1 MRAAKVGDTVRV
13 HYRAKLTDGSV
24 FDDTFDRAPLRF
36 TIGGGQ
42 LIPGFEKAIVGMKPG
57 DSKKTELPA
66 EEAFGP
72 YHEDMVAV
80 VPKSSLADASVEP
93 QVGESLPL
101 PTPDGPPVEVTV
113 TEITESTVTV
123 DANHPLAG
131 EDLSLD
137 IELVEIVY
145 GPH

>member
-1 MRAAKVGDTVRV
+1 MRQAKIGDTVRV
-13 HYRAKLTDGSV
+13 HYRATLDDGSV
-24 FDDTFDRAPLRF
+24 FDETFDRGPLRF

-42 LIPGFEKAIVGMKPG
+42 LIPGFEKAVVGMKPG
-57 DSKKTELPA
+57 DSKTAQLPA

-80 VPKSSLADASVEP
+80 VPKSSFAECAVEP
-93 QVGESLPL
+93 EVGESLPL

-131 EDLSLD
+131 EELSLD

>member
-1 MRAAKVGDTVRV
+1 MRQAKLGDTVRV
-13 HYRAKLTDGSV
+13 HYRAKLNDGSV
-24 FDDTFDRAPLRF
+24 FDETFDRPLRF

-42 LIPGFEKAIVGMKPG
+42 LIPGFEKAVVGMKPG
-57 DSKKTELPA
+57 DSKQAQLPP

-72 YHEDMVAV
+72 YDEDMVAV
-80 VPKSSLADASVEP
+80 VPKSSLAEWELEP
-93 QVGESLPL
+93 EVGESLPIT
-101 PTPDGPPVEVTV
+101 TPDGPTIEVTV
-113 TEITESTVTV
+113 TEVTESTVTL